1 MAFTCHNDGR
11 DNITNVKFG
20 IEVDGEKMG
29 TFTYDKTTVGD
40 TFKEITDADYSNI
53 QVGLPIDKDWSI
65 GEHEV
70 TVYPVLVEG
79 KEPEGDLTNDK
90 CDHQVQGI

>member
-1 MAFTCHNDGR
+1 MQRTTHKTGLAFTRHNDGR

-20 IEVDGEKMG
+20 IEVDGEKWV
-29 TFTYDKTTVGD
+29 TFTYDKKTAGD
-40 TFKEITDADYSNI
+40 AFREITDADDSNI
-53 QVGLPIDKDWSI
+53 QVGLPIDKDWGI

-79 KEPEGDLTNDK
+79 KRTSW
-90 CDHQVQGI
+90 VT